1 MTMSCSH
8 TVQHS
13 PVSSH
18 GEKGDVRSAPSR
30 ASAQQWWYR
39 SKAAWS
45 HGSNA
50 WFHLP
55 PAVGASFGQALRPV
69 SGCTPALLPPASSSY
84 PLTNAATSPPW
95 SRPISS
101 SWYVSTWH
109 QGCLAVVLSSIGA
122 PLWPQGTVK
131 RKPPMQKRSRAA
143 VCLSSDRDP
152 QIHLTQAGKDR
163 TKRPEPSCQV
173 GAHQVWGDRAKSFR
187 TKSLYQVLDKI

>member
-18 GEKGDVRSAPSR
+18 GETGDVRSAPSR
-30 ASAQQWWYR
+30 TSAQQWWYR

-45 HGSNA
+45 HGSSA
-50 WFHLP
+50 WFHLQP
-55 PAVGASFGQALRPV
+55 TVGASFGQALRPV

-95 SRPISS
+95 SHPISS

-109 QGCLAVVLSSIGA
+109 QRCLAVVLSSIGA
-122 PLWPQGTVK
+122 PLRPQGTVK
-131 RKPPMQKRSRAA
+131 RKPPTQKRSRAA

-152 QIHLTQAGKDR
+152 QIHLTRARKDR
-163 TKRPEPSCQV
+163 TKRPEPSCRV
-173 GAHQVWGDRAKSFR
+173 GAHQVWGHRAKSFR
-187 TKSLYQVLDKI
+187 TQSLYQVLDKI